1 MLVKLKDQE
10 GWAESYPQLLGWRA
24 ECYEIRQSLA
34 QPSLFS
40 LERSASP
47 LFGVRKYG
55 VQINGHVDHSQL
67 GLCLWLQKRSSSKP
81 TWPNL
86 RDNFV
91 GGAVS
96 EGVTVLDSAIKEAK
110 EEANVPLELARQ
122 LRPAG
127 SVSFF
132 HQSER
137 GIHPNT
143 EFVFDLQLPHQFQP
157 LNNDGEVESW
167 QLVPVEK
174 ILGIICQPDLFKIT
188 SSPVVIDWLIRRG
201 IINIDNQPDLP
212 NIVELI
218 HFPLQEFYKNHT
230 VCCDDHN

>member
-1 MLVKLKDQE
+1 MLVKLRDLEDSDQF
-10 GWAESYPQLLGWRA
+10 YPQLRGWRS

-34 QPSLFS
+34 QPALFS

-55 VQINGHVDHSQL
+55 VQINGHVEHSQL

-122 LRPAG
+122 LQPAG

-143 EFVFDLQLPHQFQP
+143 EFVFDLELPQNFQP

-167 QLVPVEK
+167 QLVPVDQV
-174 ILGIICQPDLFKIT
+174 IDIICQPDLFKIT
-188 SSPVVIDWLIRRG
+188 SSPVVIDWLIRKG
-201 IINIDNQPDLP
+201 IINIDNQPDLAD
-212 NIVELI
+212 IVELI
-218 HFPLQEFYKNHT
+218 HFPLQEFYK
-230 VCCDDHN
+230 

>member
-1 MLVKLKDQE
+1 ML
-10 GWAESYPQLLGWRA
+10 
-24 ECYEIRQSLA
+24 
-34 QPSLFS
+34 
-40 LERSASP
+40 
-47 LFGVRKYG
+47 
-55 VQINGHVDHSQL
+55 
-67 GLCLWLQKRSSSKP
+67 
-81 TWPNL
+81 
-86 RDNFV
+86 DNFV

-96 EGVTVLDSAIKEAK
+96 EGTTVLDSAVKEAK
-110 EEANVPLELARQ
+110 EEANVPLELALQ
-122 LRPAG
+122 LQPAG

-132 HQSER
+132 HQSDR

-143 EFVFDLQLPHQFQP
+143 EFVFDLELPQQFQP

-201 IINIDNQPDLP
+201 NYSATNSEGNICLLAGIINIDNQPDLP

-218 HFPLQEFYKNHT
+218 HFPLQEFFK
-230 VCCDDHN
+230 